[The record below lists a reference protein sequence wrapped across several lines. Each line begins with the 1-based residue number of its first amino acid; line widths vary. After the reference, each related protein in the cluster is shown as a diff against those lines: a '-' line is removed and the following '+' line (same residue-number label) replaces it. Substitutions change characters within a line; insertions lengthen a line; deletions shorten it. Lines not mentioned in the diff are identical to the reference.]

1 MHDTLL
7 TVDEVGKILRF
18 SRQTIY
24 ALCKEG
30 KIPHFKVG
38 TKLRFKEA
46 DIIAITSTEVKPQG
60 EVNE

>member
-1 MHDTLL
+1 MHDTPL
-7 TVDEVGKILRF
+7 TVDEVAKILRV

-24 ALCKEG
+24 TLCKES

-38 TKLRFKEA
+38 SKLRFKEA
-46 DIIAITSTEVKPQG
+46 DIQAMTNTETKPQG

>member
-1 MHDTLL
+1 MHETPL
-7 TVDEVGKILRF
+7 TVDEVAKILRV

-24 ALCKEG
+24 VLCKEG

-38 TKLRFKEA
+38 AKLRFKAA
-46 DIIAITSTEVKPQG
+46 DIQAMTNTEIKPQG

>member
-1 MHDTLL
+1 MHDTIL
-7 TVDEVGKILRF
+7 TVDEVGTILRF

-38 TKLRFKEA
+38 NKLRFKA
-46 DIIAITSTEVKPQG
+46 VDINAMTNTEVKPQG